1 MEEEWKVYI
10 KGVPN
15 RGDEIIKI
23 LTNLGANNDYNYD
36 GYASNY
42 FIYFINHEGNISSAS
57 INSEPAKIIMDNY
70 REIKLP
76 EKWKDGDLLV
86 CHMLSGNRYAV
97 YSNDSE
103 LMKYNTII
111 TYANVDN
118 HTYGVNVLFD
128 KEDFTLASDE
138 EHKEFYDLLHKHGVD
153 WNAEKKQLVN
163 WKWKPKDSENY
174 WTIIV
179 GITIYKLK
187 LTWIGSEADKIRYE
201 LGNCFRTS
209 DEADAMLKK
218 VKLLFNKE

>member
-1 MEEEWKVYI
+1 MKEEWKVYI

-42 FIYFINHEGNISSAS
+42 FIYFINHEGNISSAP

-103 LMKYNTII
+103 LMKCNTII

-163 WKWKPKDSENY
+163 WKWKPKPDEDYYFITSTGKVLKSGLYSCGIDTFEILDFGNY
-174 WTIIV
+174 FQTRE
-179 GITIYKLK
+179 
-187 LTWIGSEADKIRYE
+187 EAEAIAEKI
-201 LGNCFRTS
+201 
-209 DEADAMLKK
+209 K
-218 VKLLFNKE
+218 KLLKER